1 MSPDLMLGP
10 WVLVTLL
17 TLAITEAFNF
27 HQQQE
32 DKNIYVKNRQV
43 VKMDGCAKKREV
55 LKTIDIVMSIVS

>member
-1 MSPDLMLGP
+1 MSPDQMLGP

-43 VKMDGCAKKREV
+43 EKMVYSVK
-55 LKTIDIVMSIVS
+55 IDIVMSIVS

>member
-1 MSPDLMLGP
+1 MSPDQMLGP

-43 VKMDGCAKKREV
+43 EKMVYSAKRGQ
-55 LKTIDIVMSIVS
+55 LIL